1 MLVEQFYYFVCTII
15 DFISQCTLISFRKEI
30 FQTVLL
36 NMWLES
42 VTFINIIL
50 TYNNTNL
57 FTMFILKDE
66 MAPDKQI
73 S

>member
-1 MLVEQFYYFVCTII
+1 
-15 DFISQCTLISFRKEI
+15 
-30 FQTVLL
+30 
-36 NMWLES
+36 MWLES

-50 TYNNTNL
+50 TYDNTNL